1 MLFAGAG
8 LSAWAGLP
16 TWRKLLEETVEEVRN
31 ETLVDDGG
39 ELDRLIE
46 SGKYLELADHC
57 REQLGP
63 RYTELLSDRLRAAD
77 GDVPEVHRLVIGM
90 PFAGWVTTNYDKLL
104 ERAYAEV
111 RGGWPKTLTHADAD
125 SLGMV
130 LFDRVPFILKAH
142 GDIDRPDGIVLTTR
156 DYREIIHGNPAFN
169 ATFSA
174 ILQTHAVLFVGYSL
188 SDPDFRL
195 LLDRQLT
202 AFRTFVPDRYA
213 IMPGVGE
220 VEREVLWRTA
230 RIKVLT
236 YEGDHAW
243 LLEFLRTLSA
253 AVSPVAQPEPEPV
266 RSPTRRTGRVRGG
279 AAAGPKPMPAA
290 TPARGRAPDRRGW
303 NLTLA
308 VTGSRVDANLVD
320 AGGATVAR
328 GTGDAIGWPE
338 LAPVV
343 GTIHDSAA
351 RVPVGSIG
359 TSLAA
364 LLPAAVLEA
373 LSALDAADDAA
384 EVRLTIDAGIDAL
397 PWELT
402 TIGGSPLALR
412 VPLVR
417 GSAGITDSARGLPRV
432 SARPRALLIGD
443 PASPNV
449 QPLPGARREVERIA
463 ALLDGRGFPVTAL
476 YGEDATAEAV
486 LDVLNAESCDI
497 VHFAG
502 HAWYDAL
509 EVYLELAEGARLTA
523 ADLRPAFGKHSP
535 ALVFFNSHYTAFLPP
550 GLDAIGGGSGA
561 GEVALRATMSGRSGF
576 NDVMM
581 RSGVG
586 AYLGCFGSPGDD
598 GAMDLAVRV
607 YEELL
612 RGTSI
617 AQAVHVARRAA
628 RARLAE
634 DATPL
639 LYALS
644 GYGPLT
650 LV

>member
-16 TWRKLLEETVEEVRN
+16 TWRALLEETVEEVRS

-46 SGKYLELADHC
+46 GGKYLELADHC

-63 RYTELLSDRLRAAD
+63 RYTELLSERLRAAD
-77 GDVPEVHRLVIGM
+77 GEVPEVHRLVLGM

-125 SLGMV
+125 ALGMV

-142 GDIDRPDGIVLTTR
+142 GDIDRPDSIVLTTR

-213 IMPGVGE
+213 IMQGVGE

-253 AVSPVAQPEPEPV
+253 AVGTVAQPDPAPV
-266 RSPTRRTGRVRGG
+266 RATTRRTGRVRGG
-279 AAAGPKPMPAA
+279 VSAPRPMPAA
-290 TPARGRAPDRRGW
+290 APAAGRAPDVRGW
-303 NLTLA
+303 NLTLTA
-308 VTGSRVDANLVD
+308 AGSRVDANLVE
-320 AGGATVAR
+320 AGGATLAR
-328 GTGDAIGWPE
+328 GTGHAIRWPD
-338 LAPVV
+338 LAPII
-343 GTIHDSAA
+343 GAIHGNAS
-351 RVPVGSIG
+351 RVPVGPIG
-359 TSLAA
+359 ARLAG
-364 LLPAAVLEA
+364 LLPDAVLDA
-373 LSALDAADDAA
+373 LSGLDAADAAA
-384 EVRLTIDAGIDAL
+384 EVRLTIDPGLDAL

-402 TIGGSPLALR
+402 TVGGEPLGLR

-417 GSAGITDSARGLPRV
+417 GSAGITDAARGLPHV
-432 SARPRALLIGD
+432 TARPRALLIGD
-443 PASPNV
+443 PLSPNV
-449 QPLPGARREVERIA
+449 QPLPGARHEVERIA
-463 ALLDGRGFPVTAL
+463 ELLEARDFPFTAL
-476 YGEDATAEAV
+476 YGADATAEAV
-486 LDVLNAESCDI
+486 LDALNGESCDI

-509 EVYLELAEGARLTA
+509 EVYLELADGAHLTA

-535 ALVFFNSHYTAFLPP
+535 AFVFFNSHYTAFLPP
-550 GLDAIGGGSGA
+550 GLDTIGGGAGA
-561 GEVALRATMSGRSGF
+561 GAGALRATMSGRSGF

-607 YEELL
+607 YEALL

-617 AQAVHVARRAA
+617 AHAVHGARTAA
-628 RARLAE
+628 RARLVA